1 MTSNDPN
8 GIDHARQ
15 AYEQSV
21 KRSDDTDAVIRRVD
35 DVVGMMRAERRE
47 NHWADKARAELRKR
61 IA

>member
-1 MTSNDPN
+1 MSSERE
-8 GIDHARQ
+8 HEEAKQ
-15 AYEQSV
+15 AYERSV
-21 KRSDDTDAVIRRVD
+21 KRADDADAVMRRVD